1 MFKKIFFSLSM
12 LLLIGKTECLGRF
25 GWGMC
30 IGLISG
36 ASTGLYGS
44 KLISWSSLEFLDQ
57 MKDTKLKRG
66 LLRELI
72 AFIKRREENSQC
84 AYSGYSELKIE
95 AEKMLLNLNQELH
108 EEKTVPIQE
117 TPIEPYENSINL
129 KADTSDSYKNTEF
142 HENSIPT
149 SEKEDADPDQTNL
162 N

>member
-84 AYSGYSELKIE
+84 AYSGYSELRIE
-95 AEKMLLNLNQELH
+95 AEKMLLSLNQELH
-108 EEKTVPIQE
+108 EGNAVLTNKTP
-117 TPIEPYENSINL
+117 TEPCENSVDI
-129 KADTSDSYKNTEF
+129 KTDTFDSPEDIQL
-142 HENSIPT
+142 HENSTPT
-149 SEKEDADPDQTNL
+149 SEKEDSDSGQD
-162 N
+162 